1 MRWNVGA
8 SIRSRSRSVAIP
20 GTQPRLAAV
29 VAGTIDATV
38 LAPPFSFEAE
48 KYNLTPLADFATGSD
63 PFPQSGLVVRKEL
76 LRNNRDLVKRML
88 MAYVEAI
95 HVLKTDVETSLPIM
109 KKYMRITDE
118 VIAKRS
124 YEYYS
129 KLFSFPPLTDEKGI
143 GVVLKFLATQPG
155 GAGAKSA
162 KAEEFFDNGLLQE
175 LRREGFF
182 ARVRVER
189 DCEVRVSVDPIT
201 VEIIRCALKA
211 AANEMSAVLKKTAYN
226 MMIYEVQDYCVAVLD
241 HEGRT
246 MSQNEGAL
254 PIFLADLGVAVQ
266 DGIEVYGKDNIHPG
280 DVFLVNH
287 PEICGQHLNNM
298 AVYTPFFW
306 EGELM
311 CFLAVRAHWID
322 VGGGSTGFGSSNTR
336 DVYEE
341 GLQVRS
347 VKIYKQGKPN
357 TEVLRLIED
366 NIRFPESSLG
376 DLRAQIACCRTGEER
391 LEQICRST
399 AARVFKKRCRR
410 SGTKPIN
417 WCAQS
422 VRAIPDGVYEASSFL
437 DDDGR
442 VMNKTIPLKIK
453 VEVRGDELTI
463 DYSEVSDQVP
473 GFINCGSS
481 GGMAAARVAFKALTS
496 PQREVNEG
504 SFLALKVILPP
515 GQITQRAPAG
525 ADRRLEPVVADG
537 ARHDFSRARA
547 GVAGTRAGGAQRRHG
562 RLRDFRHELR
572 RPAGV
577 TFVRISSAAA
587 GAAGPSRTAFLQRC
601 RCAKAMSKT
610 RLSSCKN
617 FIIRCSTS
625 ATRFAPTAAAPA
637 SFAAATASK

>member
-1 MRWNVGA
+1 
-8 SIRSRSRSVAIP
+8 
-20 GTQPRLAAV
+20 
-29 VAGTIDATV
+29 
-38 LAPPFSFEAE
+38 
-48 KYNLTPLADFATGSD
+48 
-63 PFPQSGLVVRKEL
+63 
-76 LRNNRDLVKRML
+76 
-88 MAYVEAI
+88 MA
-95 HVLKTDVETSLPIM
+95 
-109 KKYMRITDE
+109 
-118 VIAKRS
+118 
-124 YEYYS
+124 
-129 KLFSFPPLTDEKGI
+129 
-143 GVVLKFLATQPG
+143 
-155 GAGAKSA
+155 
-162 KAEEFFDNGLLQE
+162 
-175 LRREGFF
+175 
-182 ARVRVER
+182 
-189 DCEVRVSVDPIT
+189 VDPIT

-306 EGELM
+306 QEKLL

-347 VKIYKQGKPN
+347 VKIYKRGEPN
-357 TEVLRLIED
+357 IEVLRLIED

-391 LEQICRST
+391 LEQICRKYGGERFQQAVHEIWRQT
-399 AARVFKKRCRR
+399 DKLVREA
-410 SGTKPIN
+410 
-417 WCAQS
+417 
-422 VRAIPDGVYEASSFL
+422 VRAIPDGVYEAASFL

-453 VEVRGDELTI
+453 VVVAGDELTI
-463 DYSEVSDQVP
+463 DYSEVADQVP
-473 GFINCGSS
+473 GFINCGES

-515 GQITQRAPAG
+515 GKILSA
-525 ADRRLEPVVADG
+525 
-537 ARHDFSRARA
+537 
-547 GVAGTRAGGAQRRHG
+547 
-562 RLRDFRHELR
+562 R
-572 RPAGV
+572 RPAPIGGWSLSLPTVLDTIFRALAPAMPERVPAAHKGDMGGYAIFGMNSKTGRRYVCQNIIGGGWGGRPFEDGVSSAVSMCQGDVKNTPIELQELYYPLLYQCHQFRTDSGGAGKFRGGNGVEVRVKPLENFFLSRNTDRIKCPPWGLLGGTEGAVNETRIQCDGKEDVLPGKFSHLLVRPGDTV
-577 TFVRISSAAA
+577 TFFTAGGGGYGDRAERDAAA
-587 GAAGPSRTAFLQRC
+587 VKRDLEMGYVSAVRSMENYPAAFRRGV
-601 RCAKAMSKT
+601 
-610 RLSSCKN
+610 
-617 FIIRCSTS
+617 
-625 ATRFAPTAAAPA
+625 
-637 SFAAATASK
+637 